1 MGKIDLENFFK
12 INYNNSTRRKIMKK
26 IVTVAL
32 VGMLMVAG
40 VSAKSNKYYD
50 PCNNKVEWTSKEY
63 KNNLKSFKKAL
74 VETRA
79 KLNKYEV
86 MIADWSNV
94 DDSDGVNN
102 WREDIQS
109 LANYYLYI
117 VNDYEKCGPA
127 QSDWQDISVKQY
139 EQARECLSLS
149 SSLLQLDSITAGDYK
164 RMLAMERE
172 MTITN
177 LQILE
182 RYYGALVAQ
191 Q

>member
-1 MGKIDLENFFK
+1 
-12 INYNNSTRRKIMKK
+12 MKN
-26 IVTVAL
+26 IVTVVL
-32 VGMLMVAG
+32 VGMLTMAAVT
-40 VSAKSNKYYD
+40 AKPHKHYS
-50 PCNNKVEWTSKEY
+50 PCNSKIELTAKEY
-63 KNNLKSFKKAL
+63 KNEVKSTKEAL
-74 VETRA
+74 VKTRA
-79 KLNKYEV
+79 KLNRYEV
-86 MIADWSNV
+86 MAVNWSNV
-94 DDSDGVNN
+94 DDSDKVNN
-102 WREDIQS
+102 WRDDIQS

-164 RMLAMERE
+164 CMLAMERE
-172 MTITN
+172 MTVIN

-191 Q
+191 R